1 MEDYQINVVSEHLK
15 DRHPYNEPDFTDRYD
30 PTVVT
35 HAVFD
40 RAIPKLIEI
49 L

>member
-1 MEDYQINVVSEHLK
+1 MEDYHIHSVSEHLK
-15 DRHPYNEPDFTDRYD
+15 DRHPYNEPPLPDRYD
-30 PTVVT
+30 PTEVT

-40 RAIPKLIEI
+40 RQIPKLIEI

>member
-1 MEDYQINVVSEHLK
+1 MEDYKINVVSEHLK
-15 DRHPYNEPDFTDRYD
+15 DRHPYNEPPFKDRYNETD
-30 PTVVT
+30 VT

-40 RAIPKLIEI
+40 RTIPKLIEI